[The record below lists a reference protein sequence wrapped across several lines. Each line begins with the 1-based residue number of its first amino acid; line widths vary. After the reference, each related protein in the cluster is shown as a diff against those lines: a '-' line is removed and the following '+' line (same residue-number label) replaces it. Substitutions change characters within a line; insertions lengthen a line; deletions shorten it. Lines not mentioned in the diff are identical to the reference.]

1 MLSSSVQKCQK
12 CQRMAPLARRGP
24 GIRSLTSS
32 SARAVPSRRSGLV
45 MKDRS
50 SNLVASSGKQ
60 VVVGGEVVYTTMDDE
75 DVLASSGGD
84 AIGGGG
90 VFASDARKSLEKVDP
105 TLRTDLM
112 SSATVMSQVMDQNA
126 WERHRSSLRFFRV
139 FFNVFSSTVF
149 KRIFVPSLLPVAI
162 AVATCLLGWP
172 VKPINAL
179 PFSIGGGLVSF
190 MLVFR
195 TNSGYGRFVEG
206 RILWGT
212 MLNTLRDVGRVAAT
226 YSTPSTRML
235 AMRVICLAECFAWLL
250 KTHLR
255 QGRTVGFG
263 KHSLPEDKDTATPR
277 VIEAMK
283 PMGEAGAQDIKRLT
297 EDCPHGPLICMILLT
312 DACKK
317 LIEEAKLPFDAAT
330 ELQKYIQILGGCLGG
345 SERILKTPIP
355 QSYTRHTGR
364 VLMMFLCSLPLT
376 LTPVMGWSV
385 VPAVFILSYA
395 LMGVD
400 EIGIELEEPFATL
413 PLAPIS
419 TTVRNNLKSTRELM
433 MEGI

>member
-1 MLSSSVQKCQK
+1 M
-12 CQRMAPLARRGP
+12 G
-24 GIRSLTSS
+24 
-32 SARAVPSRRSGLV
+32 
-45 MKDRS
+45 
-50 SNLVASSGKQ
+50 

-84 AIGGGG
+84 TIGGGG
-90 VFASDARKSLEKVDP
+90 VFASDARKSLEAVDP

-195 TNSGYGRFVEG
+195 
-206 RILWGT
+206 
-212 MLNTLRDVGRVAAT
+212 
-226 YSTPSTRML
+226 
-235 AMRVICLAECFAWLL
+235 VICLAECFAWLL

-317 LIEEAKLPFDAAT
+317 LITEAKLPFDAAT